1 MAKGFYMT
9 SKRPYNLCNLKH
21 FSHTEIL
28 LGLFNIKMF
37 KKSLKNQLFS
47 IKMLIG
53 GARMRWLEEY
63 FEFKRY
69 GTDMKTEIL
78 AGLTTFM
85 TMAYILFVNP
95 SILSVAMGKEAF
107 NSLVAIT
114 ALSAGITTIIMGLYA
129 KKPFALAPGMG
140 LNGYFTYSVVLG
152 MGYSWQVALA
162 AVFVEGLIF
171 IVLSVTKVRSA
182 VINAIPMSQ
191 KYAVGAGI
199 GLFLTFIGLNDVS
212 FITATAKN
220 GVLQFTGLNY
230 SAMASKAGL
239 LFLFGLFLAAILIAY
254 RVKGALLISILTTA
268 TLSWLTGAAP
278 WPHHFFSMPTV
289 SYTFLKLDL
298 KGLLNVGALG
308 VIFAFLMVDFFDTI
322 GTVTGLSAKAGYL
335 TKEGEIPDSEK
346 ILLTDAIGTTLG
358 ALLGTSTVTTYIES
372 AAGIEEGGRTGMT
385 ALVVGLL
392 FLAIGLFIAPLAGA
406 IPAFATAPALVI
418 VGYYMMSTIKHVN
431 FSDPVEAIP
440 AFLVLMSIPFTYSI
454 SAGIGLGFISYTI
467 IKAFKGEWQEVHPI
481 MWVLAIIF
489 VAYFAYLGGVF

>member
-1 MAKGFYMT
+1 MGWF
-9 SKRPYNLCNLKH
+9 
-21 FSHTEIL
+21 
-28 LGLFNIKMF
+28 
-37 KKSLKNQLFS
+37 
-47 IKMLIG
+47 
-53 GARMRWLEEY
+53 EEY
-63 FEFKRY
+63 FEFERY
-69 GTDMKTEIL
+69 GTNMRTEIL
-78 AGLTTFM
+78 AGITTFM

-95 SILSVAMGKEAF
+95 SILSVAMGKGAF
-107 NSLVAIT
+107 NTLVAVT
-114 ALSAGITTIIMGLYA
+114 ALSAGITTIIMGIYA

-212 FITATAKN
+212 FITATAKS

-230 SAMASKAGL
+230 SAMVSKAGL

-254 RVKGALLISILTTA
+254 RMKGALLISILTTA
-268 TLSWLTGAAP
+268 TLGWLTGAAP

-335 TKEGEIPDSEK
+335 TKEGKIPDSEK

-372 AAGIEEGGRTGMT
+372 ASGIEEGGRTGMT

-418 VGYYMMSTIKHVN
+418 VGYYMMSTIKQVD
-431 FSDPVEAIP
+431 FSDPADAIP
-440 AFLVLMSIPFTYSI
+440 AFLVIMAIPFTYSI
-454 SAGIGLGFISYTI
+454 SVGIGLGFISYTI
-467 IKAFKGEWQEVHPI
+467 IKAFRGKWKEVHPL

-489 VAYFAYLGGVF
+489 AAYFAYLGGAF